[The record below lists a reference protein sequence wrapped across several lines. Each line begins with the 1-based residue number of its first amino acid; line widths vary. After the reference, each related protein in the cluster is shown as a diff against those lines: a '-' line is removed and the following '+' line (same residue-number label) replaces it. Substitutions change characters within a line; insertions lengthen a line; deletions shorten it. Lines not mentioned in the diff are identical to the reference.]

1 MLVNNE
7 STVTLGRISGVFGVQ
22 GWVKVF
28 SFTEPRENI
37 TNYRTWLLCRAA
49 ELREITVLQGQ
60 AHGKSVI
67 AQLAG
72 VVDRDAAQ
80 ALVDWE
86 IRVPRSALAPAA
98 PGEYYWAD
106 LEGMAVRT
114 RDGQD
119 LGRVSRMLDTPA
131 HDVMVIQGERER
143 LVPFVQG
150 EVVLE
155 VDLETRHITVDWDP
169 EF

>member
-1 MLVNNE
+1 MIVNNE

-37 TNYRTWLLCRAA
+37 TTYRTWLLCRAGA
-49 ELREITVLQGQ
+49 LREITVQQGQ

-72 VVDRDAAQ
+72 VADRDAAQ

-114 RDGQD
+114 RDGHD
-119 LGRVSRMLDTPA
+119 LGRVTRMLDTPA

-150 EVVLE
+150 EVVLK
-155 VDLETRHITVDWDP
+155 VDLESGQITVDWDP